1 METQKKYSGLICLS
15 ILPSKYRQLDHRPEV
30 LAITPEVYEDG
41 PLVHPA
47 VPGLILTKEQRLFFG
62 NLEVVNCEN
71 DFLWREES
79 KPERV
84 LRIKWKEPVSV
95 TRSSTDKDFVDID
108 MSLFKTEFSVPPKP
122 EQPKPKHYYPSDIEA
137 HEKKVA
143 DEKALLRLK
152 KEAHEAEANAA
163 AAQRAVAAVLFEAKE
178 KEAAAAAH
186 KAKEEI
192 NEKEAAAA
200 AAEAMTGL
208 AKLRDYQTS
217 AVAARKILKETKQEN
232 GEKSHLQNLE
242 WRLASVLSR
251 LQWLIDDI
259 EAGKPLGE
267 LQTLAGE
274 NLEDEIEIMGN
285 EIALLRRAIQILKG
299 RIQR

>member
-152 KEAHEAEANAA
+152 KEA
-163 AAQRAVAAVLFEAKE
+163 
-178 KEAAAAAH
+178 AAAAH